1 MQEAN
6 DALEAGPKKTPKKV
20 EAKEN
25 TVHSLLK

>member
-1 MQEAN
+1 
-6 DALEAGPKKTPKKV
+6 LEAGPKKTPKKV